1 MFSHLATNEICGKP
15 ALRARVLV
23 CMLIA
28 SLATIWRADAVE
40 SSDSGL
46 PKAMR
51 GVGIEQR
58 LGDMIPEHLV
68 FKNAAGE
75 STSIGRFLKQGKPVL
90 LSLNYSNCPG
100 LCVSQLNGLVQGLNQ
115 MPSPSLGKD
124 FLMVSI
130 SIDPSETSEKAL
142 GTQRKYSQDLFEQH
156 DAKGWEFWVGTAE
169 SIRQLTQA
177 VGFQYT
183 YDAKHKQFNHPSA
196 AIFISPNGKITRYVF
211 EIGFMPKTLK
221 MAFVEAGEG
230 RIGTPLD
237 MIALW
242 CVHYDPDEN
251 KYTASARRLMSL
263 GAGVFVVAV
272 LLITVPYWIFYSNT
286 RSPIQPDS
294 ISQVDPRDQS

>member
-1 MFSHLATNEICGKP
+1 MLNHFGTNEICGSP
-15 ALRARVLV
+15 ARRARLLV
-23 CMLIA
+23 CILIA
-28 SLATIWRADAVE
+28 SMTTICRADALG
-40 SSDSGL
+40 STDPGL
-46 PKAMR
+46 PKAMQ
-51 GVGIEQR
+51 GVGIEQH
-58 LGDMIPEHLV
+58 LGEQIPEHLV
-68 FKNAAGE
+68 FRNAAGE
-75 STSIGRFLKQGKPVL
+75 STSIGRLLKQGKPVL

-115 MPSPSLGKD
+115 MPSPRLGED

-130 SIDPSETSEKAL
+130 SIDPSETSEKAM
-142 GTQRKYSQDLFEQH
+142 GTQRKYSQDLFDQH

-169 SIRQLTQA
+169 SIRQLTQS

-183 YDAKHKQFNHPSA
+183 YDAKHKQYNHPSA

-272 LLITVPYWIFYSNT
+272 LLITVPYWILHSQIK
-286 RSPIQPDS
+286 PPVQPDS
-294 ISQVDPRDQS
+294 ISQVDSRDQT

>member
-1 MFSHLATNEICGKP
+1 MFSHFATNEISGKP

-28 SLATIWRADAVE
+28 SMAMICRVDAVE

-46 PKAMR
+46 PKAMQ

-75 STSIGRFLKQGKPVL
+75 STSIGRLLKQGKPVL

-115 MPSPSLGKD
+115 MPSPSLGRD

-130 SIDPSETSEKAL
+130 SIDPSETSEKAM

-183 YDAKHKQFNHPSA
+183 YDAKHKQYNHPSA

-272 LLITVPYWIFYSNT
+272 LLITVPYWIFYSNA

-294 ISQVDPRDQS
+294 ISQVDPRDQT

>member
-1 MFSHLATNEICGKP
+1 MFNQFATNEICGKP
-15 ALRARVLV
+15 AMWARVLV
-23 CMLIA
+23 CILIVSVA
-28 SLATIWRADAVE
+28 AICRADAVG
-40 SSDSGL
+40 STDPGL
-46 PKAMR
+46 PKAMQ
-51 GVGIEQR
+51 GVGIEQH
-58 LGDMIPEHLV
+58 LGDLIPEHLV

-75 STSIGRFLKQGKPVL
+75 STSIGRLLKQGKPVL

-130 SIDPSETSEKAL
+130 SIDPSETSEKAK

-156 DAKGWEFWVGTAE
+156 DAKGWEFWVGTTE
-169 SIRQLTQA
+169 SIRQLTQS

-183 YDAKHKQFNHPSA
+183 YDAKHKQYNHPSA
-196 AIFISPNGKITRYVF
+196 AIFLSPKGKITRYVY

-272 LLITVPYWIFYSNT
+272 LLITVPYWIFHSNA
-286 RSPIQPDS
+286 RSPIQPDL
-294 ISQVDPRDQS
+294 ITQVDSGDQT